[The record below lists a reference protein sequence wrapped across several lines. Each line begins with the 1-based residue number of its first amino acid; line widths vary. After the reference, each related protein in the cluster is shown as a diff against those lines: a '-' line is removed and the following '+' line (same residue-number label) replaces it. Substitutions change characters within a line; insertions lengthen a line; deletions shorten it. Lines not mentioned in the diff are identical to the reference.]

1 MGSVE
6 GLQGRWSSGEPF
18 KTDGDLPSPTQF
30 HTRAVGQ
37 SRVIACGQQT
47 QILLLKMLVT
57 TTTNMLQLHLLSKC
71 SSSLLSQ
78 S

>member
-30 HTRAVGQ
+30 HTRDVGQ
-37 SRVIACGQQT
+37 SRVIACGQQK
-47 QILLLKMLVT
+47 QILLLKMLVIA
-57 TTTNMLQLHLLSKC
+57 TTNMFQLHLLSKH
-71 SSSLLSQ
+71 SYSLLSQ

>member
-1 MGSVE
+1 ME

-37 SRVIACGQQT
+37 SRVIACGQ
-47 QILLLKMLVT
+47 
-57 TTTNMLQLHLLSKC
+57 
-71 SSSLLSQ
+71 
-78 S
+78 

>member
-1 MGSVE
+1 MGSVD

-37 SRVIACGQQT
+37 SRVIACGQQK

-57 TTTNMLQLHLLSKC
+57 ATTNMFQLHLLSKR
-71 SSSLLSQ
+71 SYSLLSQ